1 MKKIKFIFYIS
12 MLIIVSCSIYDEDF
26 IIDNNNEFLLI
37 DYIFN
42 DNDYLEYNLIIKTQK
57 NNLVYE
63 KINNSFISELT
74 VHIKVLDKNNEI
86 IFSDAWDEKSI
97 VSYYEDTKSLDDF
110 SISRVIR
117 IPKDKYRIY
126 ISIDDY
132 KNHKHWNLSK
142 TIENPII
149 EPLSDLVLFSKNKQD
164 YQHIENNSYLS
175 NVDTIWIKYQINKEK
190 QDTSNLYIDIYPI
203 NKTYFNIDT
212 LSNISFSVPHSLI
225 ISNKINMLPIDI
237 SNINFESI
245 QINFLYSN
253 ILKSKNIKLR
263 MRSSQNYDYA
273 SIIGPM
279 EYILNKDEYFTY
291 DTLDSLYKIK
301 FIKDYWDT
309 KYNNDLL
316 DQFVNRVEYSN
327 NNFSLFLEGG
337 WKSDRGKIYIIYGEP
352 MNITFD
358 FNQNGEFEIWNYKN
372 SLQFI
377 FINKYGIF
385 ELYNQYGY

>member
-1 MKKIKFIFYIS
+1 
-12 MLIIVSCSIYDEDF
+12 MLIIVSCSIYDEDL
-26 IIDNNNEFLLI
+26 IVDNNNEFLLI

-42 DNDYLEYNLIIKTQK
+42 DNDYMEYNLIIKTHK

-63 KINNSFISELT
+63 KINNSFTSELT
-74 VHIKVLDKNNEI
+74 VHIKVLDKNNKI
-86 IFSDAWDEKSI
+86 IFSDAWDEKST
-97 VSYYEDTKSLDDF
+97 VSYYEETKSLDNF
-110 SISRVIR
+110 SISRTIK
-117 IPKDKYRIY
+117 IPKDEYRIY

-142 TIENPII
+142 TIEHSII
-149 EPLSDLVLFSKNKQD
+149 EPLSDLVLFSKNTIE
-164 YQHIENNSYLS
+164 YQHIENNSYLN

-190 QDTSNLYIDIYPI
+190 LDTSNLYIDIYPI

-212 LSNISFSVPHSLI
+212 SSNMSFIVPDSLI
-225 ISNKINMLPIDI
+225 VSNKINMLPIDI
-237 SNINFESI
+237 SKIDFESI
-245 QINFLYSN
+245 QINFLYNN

-263 MRSSQNYDYA
+263 MKSSQNYDYA
-273 SIIGPM
+273 IIIGPM

-291 DTLDSLYKIK
+291 DNLDSLYKIK

-309 KYNNDLL
+309 KYNNELL
-316 DQFVNRVEYSN
+316 EQFVNRVEYSN

-352 MNITFD
+352 ESIAFD

>member
-1 MKKIKFIFYIS
+1 

-225 ISNKINMLPIDI
+225 FSNEINILPIDI

>member
-1 MKKIKFIFYIS
+1 

-110 SISRVIR
+110 SISRVFR

-212 LSNISFSVPHSLI
+212 LSNISISVPHSLI